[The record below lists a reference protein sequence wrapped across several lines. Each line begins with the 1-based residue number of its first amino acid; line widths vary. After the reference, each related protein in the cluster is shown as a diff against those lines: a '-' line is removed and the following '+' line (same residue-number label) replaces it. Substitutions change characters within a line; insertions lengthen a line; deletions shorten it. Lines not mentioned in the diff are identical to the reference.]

1 MEIKVIGPGCAKCRE
16 TENVVREAVREAGSA
31 ASVEKV
37 TDFREIMALG
47 VLSTP
52 AVVVDGK
59 IVCSGRVPSRAE
71 VLGWI
76 GSGAVSG

>member
-1 MEIKVIGPGCAKCRE
+1 MKIKVIGPGCAKCRE
-16 TENVVREAVREAGSA
+16 TENVIREAVREAGSS

-71 VLGWI
+71 ALGWI